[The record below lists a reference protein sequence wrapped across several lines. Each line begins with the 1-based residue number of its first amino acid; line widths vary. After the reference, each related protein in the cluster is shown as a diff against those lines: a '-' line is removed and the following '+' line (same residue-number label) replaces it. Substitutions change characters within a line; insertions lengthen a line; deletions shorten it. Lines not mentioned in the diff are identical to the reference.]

1 MIRTKAKSAIR
12 RLMAPA
18 KKPAPTRRQRLDS
31 TLAMIT
37 RQLDTLDAARRVSQH
52 TLVQQYQ
59 LLVKMNLPLPKVSDT
74 GFRVYSQS
82 DEDGLLLYVFSLI
95 GMTNRYCVD
104 IAAGVPDGANS
115 ANLIRNWNFAGF
127 LFEANEAKVRESIA
141 FYDGPETNIYPPII
155 KTAMVNAENVN
166 ELLTSVG
173 LEGEI
178 DLFSL
183 DIDGIDYWV
192 WKSLKVVNPRVVICE
207 FTSYWGADKAI
218 TIPYDPNFTRPH
230 VNYFGA
236 SLAAFV
242 KLATEK
248 GYRLV
253 GWNRYGYNAIFVRH
267 DLGQDLLPEVT
278 AAECLAQ
285 PMVQRWRAYRF
296 ADYPDPKKYPWAEV

>member
-1 MIRTKAKSAIR
+1 MNRTKAKSAIR
-12 RLMAPA
+12 RILAPRVA
-18 KKPAPTRRQRLDS
+18 GKREQLESRL
-31 TLAMIT
+31 LAISQ
-37 RQLDTLDAARRVSQH
+37 QLDTLDAARRLSQH

-59 LLVKMNLPLPKVSDT
+59 LLMKLNLPLPKFADT

-82 DEDGLLLYVFSLI
+82 DEDGLLLFVFSLI
-95 GMTNRYCVD
+95 GMTNRFCVD

-115 ANLIRNWNFAGF
+115 ANLIRNWGFAGF
-127 LFEANEAKVRESIA
+127 LFEANEDKVRESIA
-141 FYDGPETNIYPPII
+141 FYDGPETNIYPPKI
-155 KTAMVNAENVN
+155 KTAMVTAENVN
-166 ELLTSVG
+166 DLLTSAGV
-173 LEGEI
+173 EGEI

-192 WKSLKVVNPRVVICE
+192 WKNLGVISPRVIICE

-236 SLAAFV
+236 SLGAFV
-242 KLATEK
+242 KLAKQK

-253 GWNRYGYNAIFVRH
+253 GLNRYGYNAIFVREG
-267 DLGQDLLPEVT
+267 LGEDVLPEVT
-278 AAECLAQ
+278 AAECLGQ

-296 ADYPDPKKYPWAEV
+296 GDFPDPKRYPWVEV